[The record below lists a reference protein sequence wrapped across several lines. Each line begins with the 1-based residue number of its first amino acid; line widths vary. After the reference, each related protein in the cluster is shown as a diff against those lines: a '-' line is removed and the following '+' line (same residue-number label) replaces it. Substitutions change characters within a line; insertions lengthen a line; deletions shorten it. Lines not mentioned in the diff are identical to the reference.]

1 MKKTTIL
8 WLLFSLMGII
18 ALPASAQCTA
28 ENNAF
33 SAGRG
38 PFIQII
44 FQLEIHLGDCRNSQ
58 YEH

>member
-18 ALPASAQCTA
+18 ALPANAQCTA

-33 SAGRG
+33 SAGEDLSYKLY
-38 PFIQII
+38 FMENMLK
-44 FQLEIHLGDCRNSQ
+44 FKL
-58 YEH
+58 

>member
-18 ALPASAQCTA
+18 ALPANAQCTA

-33 SAGRG
+33 SAGED
-38 PFIQII
+38 
-44 FQLEIHLGDCRNSQ
+44 LSYLSLIHI
-58 YEH
+58 